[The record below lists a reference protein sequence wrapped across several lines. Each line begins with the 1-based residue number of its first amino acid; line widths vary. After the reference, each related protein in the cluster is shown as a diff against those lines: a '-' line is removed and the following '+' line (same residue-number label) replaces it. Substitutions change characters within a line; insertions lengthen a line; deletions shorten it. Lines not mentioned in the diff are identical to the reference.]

1 MDRAQSIAPYIE
13 STFGGTE
20 RSSEPMSGRGF
31 HHLVGLHMFADYPVL
46 GAGYNNYGYQF
57 LWRYQLEVSGGH
69 KLWDSQRSPHSSHI
83 GMLAE
88 VGLAGTALWAL
99 LILVPLARLV
109 GARGAIR
116 GRPVS
121 YVSLSAYFVA
131 LAYLLQIGAYAW
143 YTPTQKEKAF
153 WVLLAMVTVLP
164 GLVLQGQP
172 ADEVPEQ
179 GGITT

>member
-1 MDRAQSIAPYIE
+1 
-13 STFGGTE
+13 
-20 RSSEPMSGRGF
+20 MSGRGF